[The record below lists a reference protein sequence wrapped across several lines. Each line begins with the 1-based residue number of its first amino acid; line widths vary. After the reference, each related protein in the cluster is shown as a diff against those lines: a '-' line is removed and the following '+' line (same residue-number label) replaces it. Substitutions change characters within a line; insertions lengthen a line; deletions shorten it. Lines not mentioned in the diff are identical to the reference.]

1 MDISIEEL
9 QLFINASM
17 SGLSEGC
24 NYCHKAV
31 TQTTPDI
38 LTRHMSVLVED
49 KNNDFVIKP
58 VSEFFVGLTLDVCKK
73 AYEKVFGTS
82 ANIEQITEAFNHLN
96 IDHYGFFTSPR
107 DDEFILGV
115 LVKNFENY
123 RNKISN
129 N

>member
-17 SGLSEGC
+17 SGFGEGC
-24 NYCHKAV
+24 SDCHKAIMH
-31 TQTTPDI
+31 TTPSI

-49 KNNDFVIKP
+49 KNKDFIIKP
-58 VSEFFVGLTLDVCKK
+58 ANEFFVGSILEICKK
-73 AYEKVFGTS
+73 AYEKVYGTS
-82 ANIEQITEAFNHLN
+82 ATIEKITKVFNYIN
-96 IDHYGFFTSPR
+96 VDHYEYFTSPR
-107 DDEFILGV
+107 DDEFILDI
-115 LVKNFENY
+115 LIKNFENY